1 MADQDLTAAS
11 RTDWL
16 RALTRP
22 ETVAIIGASDS
33 SSKLQSRPMRFLQG
47 HDFKGQI
54 LPINP
59 ARKTVLG
66 LPAWPDLGAAPTPI
80 DHAYILLDT
89 DAAIEALRDCAA
101 AGVKAVT
108 VLADGFA
115 EAGPAGLARQD
126 ELATIAKS
134 AGILLIGPNS
144 TGVVDTRSGFSCTT
158 NAAFAS
164 EKPVGG
170 KLAVISQ
177 SGSMIGAVYSR
188 GLARGLSFSTLIS
201 VGNEAAF
208 GVGEI
213 GDLLLDDPDHDAFL
227 LFMETVRNPQ
237 ALAAFAHRAN
247 ALGKPV
253 ICYMI
258 GRSDEGQALSV
269 SHTGAMMGSGKA
281 VSSFFKRHGI
291 IEVDNFEA
299 LLEAP
304 RALLCRS
311 ALAGRPRHVTVLTTT
326 GGGGAMVVDK
336 LGAWGVPIS
345 GCSQATRQ
353 VLEAQNIPLG
363 QGKLI
368 DVTLAGARY
377 ESMKE
382 VVSRLIAD
390 PHTGVLL
397 VAIGS
402 SAQFEPERAVKPLID
417 AVAAAPS
424 MAAPVMAFPL
434 PHAEQSLQLFAQAG
448 IPAFQTLES
457 CAESVAILMRDV
469 SLESLPNVTRDAV
482 NRGRLSKVRDRL
494 LEISAE
500 RSDHAGGL
508 LNEVASAEI
517 FGLAGLRGPAQVF
530 VPVDQALPTA
540 LPFDFPVVVKI
551 VSADIAH
558 KSELGAVQVGL
569 TSIAEVH
576 DAAHTMLG
584 HLGSHAS
591 GARIDGILIQAMH
604 SGVAEMLIGLTRD
617 PLVGPMLT
625 VGFGGTA
632 TEIYGDTAVRPV
644 PVSAQAAK
652 AMVQELRAVALL
664 TGFRGKPMADQEALI
679 EAIVVISDLSAIDLI
694 EEAEINPLLVCEQ
707 GRGVMMLDALIQLNP
722 IETGGSS
729 R

>member
-1 MADQDLTAAS
+1 MASKDLISPTRA
-11 RTDWL
+11 DWL
-16 RALTRP
+16 RALTHP
-22 ETVAIIGASDS
+22 EAVAIIGGSDS
-33 SSKLQSRPMRFLQG
+33 SSKLQSRPMRFMQSHG
-47 HDFKGQI
+47 YKGRI

-66 LPAWPDLGAAPTPI
+66 LTAWPDLGKAPTPI

-89 DAAIEALRDCAA
+89 NAALEALRDCAA

-115 EAGPAGLARQD
+115 EAGPAGQARQA
-126 ELATIAKS
+126 ELAAIAND

-144 TGVVDTRSGFSCTT
+144 TGVVDTRSGFSGTT

-164 EKPVGG
+164 EKPKSG
-170 KLAVISQ
+170 KLAVLSQ

-201 VGNEAAF
+201 VGNEAVF

-237 ALAAFAHRAN
+237 ALATFAHRAQ
-247 ALGKPV
+247 ALGKPL

-281 VSSFFKRHGI
+281 VSSFFQRHGI

-304 RALLCRS
+304 RALLCRA

-336 LGAWGVPIS
+336 LGEWGVAIA
-345 GCSQATRQ
+345 GCSAATRQ
-353 VLEAQNIPLG
+353 VLEAQKIPLG

-382 VVSRLIAD
+382 VVSTLIAD
-390 PHTGVLL
+390 PHTGVLV

-417 AVAAAPS
+417 AVAAAAS
-424 MAAPVMAFPL
+424 IAGSTAAPVLAFPL

-457 CAESVAILMRDV
+457 CAESVAILMRDA
-469 SLESLPNVTRDAV
+469 SIEPLPPPTATANESKGSREIRD
-482 NRGRLSKVRDRL
+482 GLTKLISDRSNPA
-494 LEISAE
+494 I
-500 RSDHAGGL
+500 RL
-508 LNEVASAEI
+508 LNEVASAQI

-530 VPVDQALPTA
+530 VPVGQALPDE
-540 LPFDFPVVVKI
+540 LPFGFPVVVKI
-551 VSADIAH
+551 VSAGIAH
-558 KSELGAVQVGL
+558 KSELGAVRLGVA
-569 TSIAEVH
+569 TIADVH
-576 DAAHTMLG
+576 KAAQTMFDHL
-584 HLGSHAS
+584 HALGSEAQ
-591 GARIDGILIQAMH
+591 IDGILIQAMQT
-604 SGVAEMLIGLTRD
+604 GVAEMLIGLTRD

-644 PVSAQAAK
+644 PVSAHAAGE
-652 AMVQELRAVALL
+652 MVRQLRGLTLL
-664 TGFRGKPMADQEALI
+664 TGFRGRPKADLDALI
-679 EAIVVISDLSAIDLI
+679 EAIVAVSNLSAIDLI
-694 EEAEINPLLVCEQ
+694 REAEINPLLVCEQ
-707 GRGVMMLDALIQLNP
+707 GHGVVMLDALIQLNTV
-722 IETGGSS
+722 ET
-729 R
+729 

>member
-1 MADQDLTAAS
+1 
-11 RTDWL
+11 
-16 RALTRP
+16 
-22 ETVAIIGASDS
+22 
-33 SSKLQSRPMRFLQG
+33 MRFMQS
-47 HDFKGQI
+47 HDFKGRI

-66 LPAWPDLGAAPTPI
+66 LPAWPDLRAAPAPI

-89 DAAIEALRDCAA
+89 DAAIEAVQDCVA

-126 ELATIAKS
+126 QLAAIARS

-164 EKPVGG
+164 EKPVSG
-170 KLAVISQ
+170 KLAVLSQ

-237 ALAAFAHRAN
+237 ALAAFAHRAH

-336 LGAWGVPIS
+336 LGEWGVTIA
-345 GCSQATRQ
+345 GCSAATRQ
-353 VLEAQNIPLG
+353 VLEAQSIPLG

-382 VVSRLIAD
+382 VVSTLIAD

-417 AVAAAPS
+417 AVAAAS
-424 MAAPVMAFPL
+424 STAAPVLAFPL

-457 CAESVAILMRDV
+457 CAESVAILMRDA
-469 SLESLPNVTRDAV
+469 SLETLEKAAENDHKS
-482 NRGRLSKVRDRL
+482 GRQNKIRDRL
-494 LEISAE
+494 VEIRAKNLGPS
-500 RSDHAGGL
+500 GL
-508 LNEVASAEI
+508 LNEVTSAEV
-517 FGLAGLRGPAQVF
+517 FELAGLRGPAHIF
-530 VPVDQALPTA
+530 VPADQPLPKS

-558 KSELGAVQVGL
+558 KSELGAVRIGL
-569 TSIAEVH
+569 TSIADVH

-584 HLGSHAS
+584 RLRAHGSEAQ
-591 GARIDGILIQAMH
+591 IDGILIQAMQT
-604 SGVAEMLIGLTRD
+604 GIAEMLIGLTRD

-632 TEIYGDTAVRPV
+632 TEIYGDTVVRPV

-652 AMVQELRAVALL
+652 EMVQELRGLALL
-664 TGFRGKPMADQEALI
+664 TGFRGRPIADQEALI
-679 EAIVVISDLSAIDLI
+679 KAIVAISDLSAIDQI
-694 EEAEINPLLVCEQ
+694 EEVEINPLLVCEQ
-707 GRGVMMLDALIQLNP
+707 GQGAVMLDALIRLKAEEN
-722 IETGGSS
+722 GGGF
-729 R
+729 